1 MAEPSSAQSIS
12 ADIIAKL
19 QNALENEEDLSPD
32 QLMVVLSEALDVILE
47 LVEMAEQ
54 TGDVESPRYLLRVR

>member
-47 LVEMAEQ
+47 LVKMADQ
-54 TGDVESPRYLLRVR
+54 TA

>member
-1 MAEPSSAQSIS
+1 MPEPSSAQSIS
-12 ADIIAKL
+12 ADIVSKL

-47 LVEMAEQ
+47 LVAMA
-54 TGDVESPRYLLRVR
+54 DRKA